1 MSVNFHHGP
10 EIIERREGAGI
21 IRDVKSAVTFI
32 VGTAPIEDIYDTPEK
47 RKIVINKRLVIRSQ
61 KEAVSLL
68 GPQKAGYT
76 LPEAISAIFNK
87 VQDGQGGGTIIAVN
101 VFDPDK
107 HKNDDGKPDPSMV
120 VASDI
125 VGGFDE
131 AGQASG
137 FQLAYGTFN
146 ELGFFPK
153 ILLAPRFSTHIG
165 VRTGMNVISNK
176 IHAIDIS
183 DLPAGLTIQQAVASR
198 GVGGEYNTASDRS
211 ILTYPQV
218 KAYDPVVDDVV
229 NQPFSQHFAG
239 VIVATD
245 LAQGYHY
252 SPSNKT
258 MTDVVGMERDIS
270 YHPGDLS
277 SDTNALNEVGIVTV
291 MNMYGRGFR
300 AYGNRSAA
308 FPSDISQRSFIQTR
322 RTIDMIH
329 ESAVYYLQER
339 IDAIATNL
347 GIEQVED
354 DVNAFLRKKEGE
366 GVLYGGRFSFDR
378 TKTTARDVA
387 DGHFYYNLKLA
398 PVAPMEWLTVESYLD
413 INLIKDALGL
423 AA

>member
-1 MSVNFHHGP
+1 MSVNFDHGP

-32 VGTAPIEDIYDTPEK
+32 VGTAPIEYIYDTPEK
-47 RKIVINKRLVIRSQ
+47 RKNVINKRLVIRSQ

-183 DLPAGLTIQQAVASR
+183 DLPAGLTIQQAVA
-198 GVGGEYNTASDRS
+198 
-211 ILTYPQV
+211 
-218 KAYDPVVDDVV
+218 
-229 NQPFSQHFAG
+229 
-239 VIVATD
+239 
-245 LAQGYHY
+245 
-252 SPSNKT
+252 
-258 MTDVVGMERDIS
+258 
-270 YHPGDLS
+270 
-277 SDTNALNEVGIVTV
+277 
-291 MNMYGRGFR
+291 
-300 AYGNRSAA
+300 
-308 FPSDISQRSFIQTR
+308 
-322 RTIDMIH
+322 
-329 ESAVYYLQER
+329 
-339 IDAIATNL
+339 
-347 GIEQVED
+347 
-354 DVNAFLRKKEGE
+354 
-366 GVLYGGRFSFDR
+366 
-378 TKTTARDVA
+378 
-387 DGHFYYNLKLA
+387 
-398 PVAPMEWLTVESYLD
+398 
-413 INLIKDALGL
+413 
-423 AA
+423 

>member
-47 RKIVINKRLVIRSQ
+47 RKNVINKRLVIRSQ

-165 VRTGMNVISNK
+165 VRTSMNVISNK

-387 DGHFYYNLKLA
+387 DGHFYYNLELA